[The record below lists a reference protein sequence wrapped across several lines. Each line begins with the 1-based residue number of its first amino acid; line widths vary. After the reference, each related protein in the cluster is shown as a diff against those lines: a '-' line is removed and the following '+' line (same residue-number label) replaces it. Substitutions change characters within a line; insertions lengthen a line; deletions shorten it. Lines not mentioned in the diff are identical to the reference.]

1 MLTSSVARA
10 YTIMPIFYTIG
21 CTIGPVIGGYLAKP
35 QDSFPNTLGKIRLF
49 QTYPY
54 LLPNLACIAMLLI
67 TIVVAATLLE
77 ETHPKILERRR
88 KYSLKDFEGPQINVE
103 TPLLHAAIEDR
114 TVHETEYNTDSSS
127 SSILISPKFSARLSW
142 KIWNPIIAVCI
153 LTSHTLN
160 YIQLIPIFLQ
170 SPVDTQVPK
179 YYFGGVGGLGLPLYK
194 SGQIMAI
201 GGLISMAVQLVLF
214 PECTKSFGLIKIFA
228 FITLFHPLV
237 YLVAPYI
244 AFIPDGTWRNV
255 GLFSWLTV
263 RTIFGVFT
271 YPILLIF
278 IKQATPSSSML
289 GRVNGIVASTG
300 AAFRT
305 LSPPIAGY
313 LQTIGERNHFSVL
326 AWWGTGMIAV
336 AGSLQCWS
344 IVKQFR

>member
-1 MLTSSVARA
+1 
-10 YTIMPIFYTIG
+10 
-21 CTIGPVIGGYLAKP
+21 
-35 QDSFPNTLGKIRLF
+35 
-49 QTYPY
+49 
-54 LLPNLACIAMLLI
+54 MLLA
-67 TIVVAATLLE
+67 VTLLE

-88 KYSLKDFEGPQINVE
+88 RHLLGDSGILQITSETSLLDPAVTYGTVE
-103 TPLLHAAIEDR
+103 EI
-114 TVHETEYNTDSSS
+114 EYNTDSSS
-127 SSILISPKFSARLSW
+127 SSILVSPKLYAKLSW

-160 YIQLIPIFLQ
+160 YIQLIPIFLRR
-170 SPVDTQVPK
+170 PIDAEVPE
-179 YYFGGVGGLGLPLYK
+179 YYFGGVGGLGMPLFK

-201 GGLISMAVQLVLF
+201 GGLISIVVQLVLF
-214 PECTKSFGLIKIFA
+214 PECTKSFGLIKPFA
-228 FITLFHPLV
+228 FITLLHPLV
-237 YLVAPYI
+237 YFTAPYI
-244 AFIPDGTWRNV
+244 AFIPAGPWRNV

-313 LQTIGERNHFSVL
+313 LQTVGERNHFSVL